1 MTYGKKID
9 TERGLIARDIFTD
22 YAVFNEEMERVFTR
36 SWLFVGHESLVP
48 NPGDYF
54 TSRMGSEPVILTRD
68 KQRKIHVFHNSCR
81 HRGMKVAQYDHGNTQ
96 LFTCPDHYCNF

>member
-9 TERGLIARDIFTD
+9 TERGLIDRDIFTD
-22 YAVFNEEMERVFTR
+22 QAVFNEEMERVFTR

-54 TSRMGSEPVILTRD
+54 TSRMGIEPVILTRD
-68 KQRKIHVFHNSCR
+68 KKGKIHVFHHSCR
-81 HRGMKVAQYDHGNTQ
+81 PRGMKVAQYDHGNTQ
-96 LFTCPDHYCNF
+96 RLLYAYHWWIC